1 MKRRWFE
8 LEPVA
13 SDPERNLRRRLH
25 WLGGAV
31 VLLAVAMII
40 AILAARSPK
49 PVFLVIPMILTM
61 VAWIGVTSSRLGDLH
76 ARARRNLREGGYK
89 CCPQCGYDLRTLADE
104 GACPECGSAYSPLSL
119 RQHWEKAYR
128 RLLDKPGR

>member
-13 SDPERNLRRRLH
+13 SDPERSLRRRLH

-49 PVFLVIPMILTM
+49 PVFLVIPMILAM

-76 ARARRNLREGGYK
+76 ARARRDLREG
-89 CCPQCGYDLRTLADE
+89 GYDLRTLADE

-119 RQHWEKAYR
+119 RQHWEGAYR
-128 RLLDKPGR
+128 RMLDKPGR